1 MSNVLFLSIPDK
13 HQVDS
18 ALDLASTL
26 VDRGE
31 KITFFSSNGFKKAI
45 EKIGANFK
53 YYRTDLDVFQ
63 KDEGHSGASD
73 SGLISALL
81 HPIKFID
88 DIMEKVSGLN
98 FDYIV
103 FSAAFPFAHLIAQKL
118 NIPSISKGLE

>member
-26 VDRGE
+26 VERGE
-31 KITFFSSNGFKKAI
+31 KITFFGSNGFKKAI
-45 EKIGANFK
+45 EKIGASFK
-53 YYRTDLDVFQ
+53 YYRTDLDIFE
-63 KDEGHSGASD
+63 KDANERLNDKPD

-81 HPIKFID
+81 HPMKFID
-88 DIMEKVSGLN
+88 DIMEKVSGVN

-103 FSAAFPFAHLIAQKL
+103 FSAAFPFANLIAQKL
-118 NIPSISKGLE
+118 NIPSISKG